1 MLHASREARREGMR
15 YYRKCLQKCCDV
27 RTHSQNVP
35 CGKPRNIIYVN
46 FKVDRFHYGIYDRY
60 VVNDGKMAFDW
71 KIVGWGGYNFQIKDM
86 VRIKRLE
93 IELYCSMFPHPL
105 ETFRN
110 LKHLRDNVKFEEC
123 TFLVKR
129 WNGLNEAGNAS
140 FEDSYRT
147 ADFYSCISNSFELT
161 FKHYQEHKGLDFAVK
176 VKLRS
181 KGEWR
186 DLPPGPSVFPTSS
199 KETSNQV
206 SARIGK
212 GESEKIREK
221 AGENF
226 E

>member
-1 MLHASREARREGMR
+1 
-15 YYRKCLQKCCDV
+15 
-27 RTHSQNVP
+27 
-35 CGKPRNIIYVN
+35 
-46 FKVDRFHYGIYDRY
+46 VDRFHYGIYDRY

-147 ADFYSCISNSFELT
+147 ADFYSCMSNSFELT

-186 DLPPGPSVFPTSS
+186 DLPPGPSVFLTSS
-199 KETSNQV
+199 KETSNRV